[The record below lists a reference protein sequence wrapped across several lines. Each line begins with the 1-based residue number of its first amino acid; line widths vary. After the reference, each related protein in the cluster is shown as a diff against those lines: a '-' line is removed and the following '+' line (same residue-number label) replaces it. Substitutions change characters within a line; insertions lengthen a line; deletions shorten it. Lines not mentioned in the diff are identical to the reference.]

1 MTTSFLHAV
10 EQGWRA
16 GHSGSPRSTLTTPTD
31 PHPPL
36 AAALRHGLLQSPQTL
51 RYVAGVGLRMP
62 AHATSTGKVL
72 LATLDRDVLRRRL
85 RDWQPVQLTPYTIM
99 SERVPLTALAPVFRA
114 TGSVTRGC
122 RGAPV
127 NAATAISRRLGYRGA
142 ARGPG
147 LVERGRAGSDA
158 GGSAIRTPVREHHVN
173 QNQARATVASPLP
186 RCAANNRLDQ
196 CVTPSFFK

>member
-1 MTTSFLHAV
+1 
-10 EQGWRA
+10 
-16 GHSGSPRSTLTTPTD
+16 
-31 PHPPL
+31 
-36 AAALRHGLLQSPQTL
+36 
-51 RYVAGVGLRMP
+51 MP

-99 SERVPLTALAPVFRA
+99 SERVPLAALARVAERGWAQKVEEGTLGPASVATPIMDA
-114 TGSVTRGC
+114 TGETVAASVV
-122 RGAPV
+122 APV
-127 NAATAISRRLGYRGA
+127 RYARLPRRARQRGDGEFA
-142 ARGPG
+142 PAREPG
-147 LVERGRAGSDA
+147 ARPPTGIGRAGRAGSDA

-196 CVTPSFFK
+196 CVTPSLFK